1 MTLGEQIRAERK
13 RQRMSMDGLCE
24 AIGISPTTLADFE
37 LNKRG
42 PRLDTLLLIT
52 DALGLELHLTGGRI
66 NETKTKKASC

>member
-13 RQRMSMDGLCE
+13 RQRMSMDSLCE
-24 AIGISPTTLADFE
+24 EIGISPTTLADFE

-52 DALGLELHLTGGRI
+52 DALGMELRLTGGM
-66 NETKTKKASC
+66 NETKTKSASC

>member
-13 RQRMSMDGLCE
+13 RQRISMDSLCE
-24 AIGISPTTLADFE
+24 EIGISPTTLADFE

-66 NETKTKKASC
+66 NETKTKSASC